1 MNIYKKLPNIITFS
15 RLVLTLFIII
25 FGLLKHYN
33 IVLVFCILASLT
45 DFLDGFFARKF
56 KASSNFGAKLDA
68 VVDKVFVI
76 SLLITLIHFNKAFLV
91 LLILEVIIAI
101 SNLYYYFTLFKT
113 KSLLVGKIKTW
124 SLFLT
129 IIIAYINIFFKIS
142 LLNNILNGF
151 LLMTGNL
158 QFLCLIFYLEYFI
171 NNQNQKE
178 IEESP
183 ISQELEKTIYV
194 DNLDDL
200 LSTGEEII

>member
-158 QFLCLIFYLEYFI
+158 QFLSLLAYFEFFIKNI
-171 NNQNQKE
+171 NKKE
-178 IEESP
+178 IDNTTSLK
-183 ISQELEKTIYV
+183 LEKTIYV

-200 LSTGEEII
+200 LNSGEEVI

>member
-33 IVLVFCILASLT
+33 IGLVFCILASLT

-158 QFLCLIFYLEYFI
+158 QFLSLLAYFEFFIKNI
-171 NNQNQKE
+171 NKKE
-178 IEESP
+178 IDNTTSLK
-183 ISQELEKTIYV
+183 LEKTIYV

-200 LSTGEEII
+200 LNTGEEVI